1 MKFARNVQFEIKPG
15 QSKEFNRVMHSDVL
29 PLLKK
34 QNGFSEELTMIKQDK
49 GIAISVWK
57 DQASADAYVTAA
69 YPQVLEKLNPLLV
82 AAPRVETYDVTAS
95 QLAV

>member
-1 MKFARNVQFEIKPG
+1 MKIARNVQFEIKAG
-15 QSKEFNRVMHSDVL
+15 QGKEFNRIMHADVL

-34 QNGFSEELTMIKQDK
+34 QEGFSEELTMMHQDK
-49 GIAISVWK
+49 GVAISVWK
-57 DQASADAYVTAA
+57 DQACADAYVKLT

-82 AAPRVETYDVTAS
+82 GAPRVQTYDVTAS